1 MTIRLDRLME
11 AYMEIQEAKKSKT
24 GEDADGPLFYTK
36 GDRGARAGYF
46 TNKAKTVGKI
56 NAGLAGGIGGVA
68 GALLAKTKAG
78 KVAAAAGG
86 AAGLGSLGYF
96 GGRANQVAANRQT
109 KKSFGQAGW
118 KAASK
123 EEYKKKGTKNRVLF
137 PKEVIK
143 SNFGY

>member
-1 MTIRLDRLME
+1 MSAKLDKLME
-11 AYMEIQEAKKSKT
+11 AYMEIQEAKAKKT
-24 GEDADGPLFYTK
+24 GEDADAPLFYAK

-56 NAGLAGGIGGVA
+56 NAGILGGGLATLGILG
-68 GALLAKTKAG
+68 AKTKIG
-78 KVAAAAGG
+78 KAAAAAGLGG
-86 AAGLGSLGYF
+86 AGGALGYY
-96 GGRANQVAANRQT
+96 GGRAQQVAMNRQT

-118 KAASK
+118 KPASK
-123 EEYKKKGTKNRVLF
+123 EEYKKKGTKNRVFF